1 MFPEEWLI
9 SLYKI
14 VDVIHLTE
22 RNQTSVINRLPSLL
36 ARGGVAAVP
45 TDTVYGLIADIGRES
60 AVRKIFRI
68 KVRSHLKASPV
79 FVRDIDMA
87 REYAYAD
94 AKTARLLEELWPG
107 QTTAVL
113 RKRDATPDYVTGG
126 ARTVGL
132 RIPDHPFLQT
142 VLAEF
147 PRPLIG
153 TSANLSGSEPAGSA
167 TEVQQIFKRRIPRP
181 DMLIDAGPLPPS
193 PPSTVL
199 DLTNPDNPKILRMGA
214 ITKAEMDKI
223 LSQWQKTD

>member
-1 MFPEEWLI
+1 M
-9 SLYKI
+9 
-14 VDVIHLTE
+14 VE
-22 RNQTSVINRLPSLL
+22 RLVSLL

-60 AVRKIFRI
+60 AVKKIFRI
-68 KVRSHLKASPV
+68 KARSHLKAAPV
-79 FVRDIDMA
+79 FVRDIAMA
-87 REYAYAD
+87 KEYAYVD
-94 AKTARLLEELWPG
+94 LKTSRLLEELWPG

-113 RKRDATPDYVTGG
+113 RKRDIMPDYVTGG
-126 ARTVGL
+126 AKTVGL
-132 RIPDHPFLQT
+132 RIPYYPFLQT
-142 VLAEF
+142 ILAEF

-181 DMLIDAGPLPPS
+181 DMVIDAGPLPPS

-214 ITKAEMDKI
+214 ITKEKLDEFLK
-223 LSQWQKTD
+223 QWHKK